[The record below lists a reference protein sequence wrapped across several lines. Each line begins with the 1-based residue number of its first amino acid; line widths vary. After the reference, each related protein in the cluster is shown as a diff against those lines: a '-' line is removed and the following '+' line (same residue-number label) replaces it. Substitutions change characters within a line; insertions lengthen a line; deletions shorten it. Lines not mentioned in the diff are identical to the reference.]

1 MAEPVDVSEGTA
13 PSVEPVPAPP
23 EPTSEK
29 KRTIP
34 WLTFLT
40 LGGCIVGMFS
50 WFRETFEPFEAHLLT
65 FRDTLA
71 RVDIVA
77 LTGAFI
83 DGMHA
88 YAPAQ
93 LDWWTPWGAF
103 FAGFGGMWSAMTA
116 GGGLAIAC
124 GVLVIGCGLAL
135 FVFAFAN
142 MENEGPRNCC
152 SRTVFLAVMVVV
164 VFSAGVLTN
173 LLIAGWIGSSGLGGW
188 VATNQHDLSNTYY
201 ETPTPV
207 ATPEPLSLLQ
217 RMENLGVAA
226 APPAPATH
234 GDYTAAGAKLAG
246 FAGSHWLFVL
256 ETLVVGILV
265 VTIISFIAIKVEAPF
280 LMTVFV
286 PLMALGVLSLGAGV
300 AWLIDHLL
308 VLGAVQAVIWAVG
321 LSSPPVAVGAVVWF
335 FGTTHLSIST
345 VETVRKLFLGK
356 E

>member
-1 MAEPVDVSEGTA
+1 MAEPLDVSKGTA
-13 PSVEPVPAPP
+13 PNVEPVPAPP
-23 EPTSEK
+23 DPTSEK

-34 WLTFLT
+34 WLTLLT
-40 LGGCIVGMFS
+40 FGGCLVGMFS
-50 WFRETFEPFEAHLLT
+50 WFKETLEPFEQHLVA

-71 RVDIVA
+71 RLDIVA

-83 DGMHA
+83 DGMRA

-135 FVFAFAN
+135 SIFAFAN
-142 MENEGPRNCC
+142 MDNKGPPNFC
-152 SRTVFLAVMVVV
+152 SRTIFLGVMLVV

-173 LLIAGWIGSSGLGGW
+173 LLIAGGFGSSGLGGW
-188 VATNQHDLSNTYY
+188 VAINQHALSNTYY
-201 ETPTPV
+201 EPPTAV
-207 ATPEPLSLLQ
+207 ATPEPSSLAQ
-217 RMENLGVAA
+217 RPDALGAA
-226 APPAPATH
+226 AATPAPAAH

-265 VTIISFIAIKVEAPF
+265 VTIVSFIAIKFEAPF

-286 PLMALGVLSLGAGV
+286 PFMALGVLSLGAGV

-308 VLGAVQAVIWAVG
+308 VLGVVRAVIWAVG
-321 LSSPPVAVGAVVWF
+321 LSSPPVALGILVWF
-335 FGTTHLSIST
+335 LEKSHLSIST
-345 VETVRKLFLGK
+345 VEAARKLFHRSG
-356 E
+356 